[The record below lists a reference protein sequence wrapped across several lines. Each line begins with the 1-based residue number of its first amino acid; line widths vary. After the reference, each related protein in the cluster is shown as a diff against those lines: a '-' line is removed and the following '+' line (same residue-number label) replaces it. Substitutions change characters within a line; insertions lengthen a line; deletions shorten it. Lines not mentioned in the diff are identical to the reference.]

1 MFAAL
6 YLPSL
11 PGRAADARAQLMT
24 VAREFS
30 PRVERLHDDLL
41 ALDVS
46 GLGCWFENSRALG
59 EALRQTAA
67 DRGLAAHVAI
77 AATRTAAVLCARG
90 RAGLTVA
97 LPGEET
103 AHLSSLPLS
112 VLSAWTAGSRQPA
125 SPEATAGLAEARQ
138 SVGRPAAGSLH
149 TAHCPLPTAP
159 IAVFQRWGLK
169 TLGDL
174 ANLPGVEVSER
185 LGQAGIVWQRLAR
198 GEDLQ
203 PLVPAPPDEH
213 YEESLDLEWP
223 IDRLEPLSFVL
234 GRLLETLCL
243 RLEHADRGVAILHV
257 RLELVGGQRFARAL
271 QLPAPMRDARTLR
284 TLALLDLESNSPP
297 AAIDR
302 VTVAADVVEGRVLQF
317 SLLQRA
323 LPAERLSTL
332 LARLSA
338 LMGSDRVGAPTLVET
353 YRPGA
358 FAMVQFTAVGSGQ
371 WAVGSSSFNTEGTA
385 PAAAAERLAREAA
398 ARGGG
403 APRALKEDAKV
414 AEILKI
420 NVFAT
425 SASSAL
431 KNLATDHRPLAT
443 AVIRRFRQPIP
454 AHVDVQQGRPVRV
467 TSNRRHLRGGNVEV
481 CAGPWRSSGDWW
493 VTEKGSGLPTLFP
506 WDRDEWE
513 VTLRDGATYV
523 VFQDRHRGCWFI
535 DGILD

>member
-6 YLPSL
+6 YLPPL
-11 PGRAADARAQLMT
+11 PGRAADARAQLMV
-24 VAREFS
+24 VAQEFS

-41 ALDVS
+41 TLDVS
-46 GLGCWFENSRALG
+46 GLERWFENLRALG
-59 EALRQTAA
+59 EALRATAA
-67 DRGLAAHVAI
+67 DRGLAAHIAV

-97 LPGEET
+97 LPGQE
-103 AHLSSLPLS
+103 AAWLASLPLN
-112 VLSAWTAGSRQPA
+112 VLTVWTVGSRP
-125 SPEATAGLAEARQ
+125 LA
-138 SVGRPAAGSLH
+138 VGSLH
-149 TAHCPLPTAP
+149 AAHPPTLCRASARPAVAFGEGGCPPPTAP
-159 IAVFQRWGLK
+159 IATFRRWGLK

-174 ANLPGVEVSER
+174 ASLPSVELSER
-185 LGQAGIVWQRLAR
+185 LGQAGIVWQRLAH

-203 PLVPAPPDEH
+203 PLVPALPDEY
-213 YEESLDLEWP
+213 YEESLELDWP
-223 IDRLEPLSFVL
+223 IDQLEPLSFVL
-234 GRLLETLCL
+234 GRLLETLCA

-257 RLELVGGQRFARAL
+257 RLDLVGCQRFARAL

-284 TLALLDLESNSPP
+284 TLALLDLESNPPP

-338 LMGSDRVGAPTLVET
+338 LMGSDRVGAPTLVDT

-358 FAMVQFTAVGSGQ
+358 FAM
-371 WAVGSSSFNTEGTA
+371 A
-385 PAAAAERLAREAA
+385 PF
-398 ARGGG
+398 
-403 APRALKEDAKV
+403 RA
-414 AEILKI
+414 
-420 NVFAT
+420 AT

-431 KNLATDHRPLAT
+431 KKLP
-443 AVIRRFRQPIP
+443 VVRRFRQPIP
-454 AHVDVQQGRPVRV
+454 ARVDVHQGRPLRV
-467 TSNRRHLRGGNVEV
+467 TSNRRHLRGGYVEV

-493 VTEKGSGLPTLFP
+493 VTDTRPRKSALGS

-523 VFQDRHRGCWFI
+523 VSQVRHRGGWFI